1 MKVVILAGGLGT
13 RISEESIIKPKPLV
27 EIGGKPII
35 WHIMKHYSHFGLND
49 FIICCGYKGY
59 LIKEYFTNYSLHTTD
74 ITVDVRSN
82 NIDVHNK
89 TTEPWK
95 ITLIDTGQD
104 SQTGDRIKKIE
115 QFVSEDFCL
124 TYGDGLSAVNIKKL
138 INFHKRNKKLASVTA
153 VKPAGRFGAMELKKN
168 LVTNFL
174 EKPSGDGGWING
186 GFFVLNKKIFKF
198 ISKPP
203 CIWEREP
210 LEKLSKKR
218 QLSAYKFNGFWY
230 PMDTLRDKNYLE
242 ELWNSKKAPWKS
254 WDE

>member
-13 RISEESIIKPKPLV
+13 RISEESVLKPKPLV

-82 NIDVHNK
+82 KIDVHNK

-115 QFVSEDFCL
+115 KFVSEDFCL
-124 TYGDGLSAVNIKKL
+124 TYGDGLSAIDIKKL
-138 INFHKRNKKLASVTA
+138 IKFNKRNKKLASVTA
-153 VKPAGRFGAMELKKN
+153 VKPAGRFGAIELKKN

-186 GFFVLNKKIFKF
+186 GFFVLNKDFLKL
-198 ISKPP
+198 ISNKNEMLERVAIQKAVNQNEVCAYRYEGFWH
-203 CIWEREP
+203 CIDTKRDKDL
-210 LEKLSKKR
+210 LEKYFKKQKR
-218 QLSAYKFNGFWY
+218 
-230 PMDTLRDKNYLE
+230 
-242 ELWNSKKAPWKS
+242 NSK
-254 WDE
+254 

>member
-82 NIDVHNK
+82 KIDVHNK

-124 TYGDGLSAVNIKKL
+124 TYGDGLSAVDIKKL

-153 VKPAGRFGAMELKKN
+153 VKPAGRFGAMELKKI
-168 LVTNFL
+168 LLQIFL
-174 EKPSGDGGWING
+174 KNQVGMVDG
-186 GFFVLNKKIFKF
+186 
-198 ISKPP
+198 
-203 CIWEREP
+203 
-210 LEKLSKKR
+210 
-218 QLSAYKFNGFWY
+218 
-230 PMDTLRDKNYLE
+230 
-242 ELWNSKKAPWKS
+242 
-254 WDE
+254 